1 MAVVGAQIC
10 PSSSPSVICRGLECI
25 DRSQSLPQRPWSVPF
40 QAGLDLS
47 LGRVGA
53 SSGRVRSQWRLS
65 APRLFHH
72 HRHRSYAWARSAQ
85 IGPRAFRKGHK
96 AYLPRQAWI
105 SHLEGW
111 SQLWA
116 CEEPVA
122 VVGAQI
128 CPSSSPSVI
137 CRGLEC
143 IDRSQ
148 SLPQRP
154 WSVPLKAGLDFSLG
168 GLEPAMGL

>member
-1 MAVVGAQIC
+1 MPTDAEQQNLTA
-10 PSSSPSVICRGLECI
+10 PEPMPTDAEHL
-25 DRSQSLPQRPWSVPF
+25 RST
-40 QAGLDLS
+40 D
-47 LGRVGA
+47 
-53 SSGRVRSQWRLS
+53 
-65 APRLFHH
+65 
-72 HRHRSYAWARSAQ
+72 
-85 IGPRAFRKGHK
+85 
-96 AYLPRQAWI
+96 YLKR
-105 SHLEGW
+105 W

-116 CEEPVA
+116 FEEPVA

-154 WSVPLKAGLDFSLG
+154 LSVPFQAGLDLSLG
-168 GLEPAMGL
+168 RLEPVMGV